1 MLQAMESKRVGHDL
15 VTEQQQQ
22 QIMVLKNLSKTGVE
36 ENF

>member
-1 MLQAMESKRVGHDL
+1 MLQVMESKRVGHDL
-15 VTEQQQQ
+15 VTEQQQ